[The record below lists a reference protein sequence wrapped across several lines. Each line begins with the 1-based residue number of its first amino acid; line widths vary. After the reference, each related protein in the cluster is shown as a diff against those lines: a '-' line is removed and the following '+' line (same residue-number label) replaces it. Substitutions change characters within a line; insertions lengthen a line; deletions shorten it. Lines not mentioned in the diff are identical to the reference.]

1 MEVNTEDA
9 TSRPVSASMDNTQA
23 APETNEPQADTRAAE
38 IDALKAELATLRAKS
53 SEYLE
58 GWQRARAEFSNYKKR
73 QESDYAS
80 QRAMSTSILIAKLL
94 PVLDD
99 FERATKTLAPSLRD
113 MTWIEG
119 VLLIHRKLQLILES
133 EGIKVIDVKANDTFD
148 PSIHEAVSQ
157 DEAEGVES
165 GRVIEELQRGYKLG
179 DRVVR
184 PSLVR
189 VAR

>member
-1 MEVNTEDA
+1 MEVNTQDA
-9 TSRPVSASMDNTQA
+9 ANVSATASTEDTQA
-23 APETNEPQADTRAAE
+23 APETATPQVDARAAE
-38 IDALKAELATLRAKS
+38 IEALKAELEKVKAKS
-53 SEYLE
+53 AEYLD
-58 GWQRARAEFSNYKKR
+58 GWQRARAEFSNYRKR
-73 QESDYAS
+73 QDSENAA
-80 QRAMSTSILIAKLL
+80 QRALHTSMTIARLL

-99 FERATKTLAPSLRD
+99 FERATKTLPVALRD

-133 EGIKVIDVKANDTFD
+133 EGIKSIEVKRNDTFD
-148 PSIHEAVSQ
+148 PSIHEAVSH

-184 PSLVR
+184 PTLVR